1 MNPNFPLLSLT
12 QPQTAKRRNQKPPYL
27 PLTPE
32 KIERRKEKADNLK
45 QQVRRISRQL
55 EEMSE
60 EERKAVLIKLEHEQK
75 VNLSGTGLKPISE
88 SSQHFTLAVPRT
100 EKLDK
105 LEEKIEAFGE
115 GDFKKGQPPN
125 KDFAYLNTIEEASP
139 KDRLCQVFFEQY
151 DELIQQDWITFEIEI
166 MSLQQGK
173 NQQRNELLKIREEIG
188 NLFESGTKGN
198 LFEHEEIKGTC
209 RAVIRCT
216 GKVFQ
221 ELVEDRKWQTK
232 IVYFDARPAFE
243 TFHQTLRNFSVE
255 NLGEFISPPQ
265 DAPMVCI
272 VDSGVTSGNPF
283 LKPVVKE
290 DLIRSFLRAESDK
303 DNPSDECGHGSGV
316 ASLASYYALN
326 LYQNAENRGKI
337 WIASAR
343 VLNKDNEIEDE
354 RLFSIILREVVE
366 TFTLIGI
373 KIFNLSIQ
381 FTNRKWHEE
390 AKRTIPRRS
399 WIARTIDRLSKEYD
413 IVFIT
418 VTGNISTSNVK
429 YYYEDGLPYPK
440 YFRCDESSIYDPGQ
454 AALAITV
461 GSMSPTTQAVGQVTT
476 AMAIAEQHQPSPF
489 TRCGSGINREIKPEL
504 VEYGGNYLLEQ
515 NGSVRENPGANVMM
529 ASHQLT
535 PAIAHKSG
543 TSFAAPRVAH
553 KMARIL
559 YDMQSLGFYDIS
571 ASLLKALTINSATYP
586 PYYGNF
592 DNFKQAMD
600 EVEPKHWLNVVGYGI
615 PDDIR
620 ATECDKYT
628 AILIFED
635 EIKPLKIKEAFEP
648 NIIKF
653 FDIPVPECLAETS
666 QTGVKRLT
674 VTVVYAPEVQRWG
687 LETYL
692 GTTLKW
698 RMFRGNVD
706 QEEVI
711 KYMSVEE
718 EENDEETG
726 ENPKE
731 LKFEPGITLRSR
743 GTVQHGICEWKQHKP
758 EYSQNCYTLAIA
770 AYEKWNRENPDPVP
784 YAVVVR
790 LEDTT
795 QTADVYVEVQ
805 NIMAQLEVQARSNI

>member
-1 MNPNFPLLSLT
+1 MNPDFPLLSLT
-12 QPQTAKRRNQKPPYL
+12 QPQTAKRGKERPRLL
-27 PLTPE
+27 PLSPE
-32 KIERRKEKADNLK
+32 KIQQRKEKADNLR

-55 EEMSE
+55 QEMSE

-75 VNLSGTGLKPISE
+75 INLSGTGLKPIAE
-88 SSQHFTLAVPRT
+88 STQHFTLAVPRT

-105 LEEKIEAFGE
+105 LEEKIEEFGE
-115 GDFKKGQPPN
+115 GDLKRGQPPN

-139 KDRLCQVFFEQY
+139 QDRLCQVFFEQY
-151 DELIQQDWITFEIEI
+151 DELIQKDWIIFEIEM
-166 MSLQQGK
+166 MSLERGEK
-173 NQQRNELLKIREEIG
+173 QQRQELLKIREEISK
-188 NLFESGTKGN
+188 LFESGTKGN
-198 LFEHEEIKGTC
+198 LFEQEEIKGTC

-216 GKVFQ
+216 GEVFQ

-255 NLGEFISPPQ
+255 KLGEFISPPS

-272 VDSGVTSGNPF
+272 VDSGVTIENPF
-283 LKPVVKE
+283 LKPVVRE
-290 DLIRSFLRAESDK
+290 DLILSFLRTESDK
-303 DNPSDECGHGSGV
+303 DNPNDECGHGSGV

-343 VLNKDNEIEDE
+343 VLNQDNEIEDE
-354 RLFSIILREVVE
+354 RLFSKILEEVVK

-381 FTNRKWHEE
+381 FINRKWHEE

-399 WIARTIDRLSKEYD
+399 WIARTIDKLSREHN

-429 YYYEDGLPYPK
+429 YYYGDGLAYPE
-440 YFRCDESSIYDPGQ
+440 YFIDDEASIYDPGQ
-454 AALAITV
+454 ASLAITV
-461 GSMSPTTQAVGQVTT
+461 GSMSPTTQAVGQITT
-476 AMAIAEQHQPSPF
+476 AMAIAEKHQPSPF
-489 TRCGSGINREIKPEL
+489 TRCGPGINREIKPEL
-504 VEYGGNYLLEQ
+504 VEYGGNYLLDQ
-515 NGSVRENPGANVMM
+515 NGTVRENPGMNVIM

-535 PAIAHKSG
+535 PAIIHKSG

-559 YDMQSLGFYDIS
+559 YDMQSLGFDDIS
-571 ASLLKALTINSATYP
+571 ASLLKALTVNSATYP

-600 EVEPKHWLNVVGYGI
+600 EKKPKHWLNVVGYGI

-628 AILIFED
+628 AILIFQE
-635 EIKPLKIKEAFEP
+635 KIQP
-648 NIIKF
+648 NTVKF
-653 FDIPVPECLAETS
+653 FEIPVPECLVETPP
-666 QTGVKRLT
+666 TKVKRLT

-743 GTVQHGICEWKQHKP
+743 GTVQHGICEWKQHKS

>member
-1 MNPNFPLLSLT
+1 MNPDFPLLSLT
-12 QPQTAKRRNQKPPYL
+12 QPQTAKRGKERPRLL
-27 PLTPE
+27 PLSPE
-32 KIERRKEKADNLK
+32 KIQQRKEKADNLR

-55 EEMSE
+55 QEMSE

-75 VNLSGTGLKPISE
+75 INLSGTGLKPIAE
-88 SSQHFTLAVPRT
+88 STQHFTLAVPRT

-105 LEEKIEAFGE
+105 LEEKIEEFGE
-115 GDFKKGQPPN
+115 GDLKRGQPPN

-139 KDRLCQVFFEQY
+139 QDRLCQVFFEQY
-151 DELIQQDWITFEIEI
+151 DELIQKDWIIFEIEM
-166 MSLQQGK
+166 MSLERGEK
-173 NQQRNELLKIREEIG
+173 QQRQELLKIREEISK
-188 NLFESGTKGN
+188 LFESGTKGN
-198 LFEHEEIKGTC
+198 LFEQEEIKGTC

-216 GKVFQ
+216 GEVFQ

-255 NLGEFISPPQ
+255 KLGEFISPPS

-272 VDSGVTSGNPF
+272 VDSGVTIENPF
-283 LKPVVKE
+283 LKPVVRE
-290 DLIRSFLRAESDK
+290 DLILSFLRTESDK
-303 DNPSDECGHGSGV
+303 DNPNDECGHGSGV

-343 VLNKDNEIEDE
+343 VLNQDNEIEDE
-354 RLFSIILREVVE
+354 RLFSKILEEVVK

-381 FTNRKWHEE
+381 FINRKWHEE

-399 WIARTIDRLSKEYD
+399 WIARTIDKLSREHN

-429 YYYEDGLPYPK
+429 YYYGDGLAYPE
-440 YFRCDESSIYDPGQ
+440 YFIDDEASIYDPGQ
-454 AALAITV
+454 ASLAITV
-461 GSMSPTTQAVGQVTT
+461 GSMSPTTQAVGQITT
-476 AMAIAEQHQPSPF
+476 AMAIAEKHQPSPF
-489 TRCGSGINREIKPEL
+489 TRCGPGINREIKPEL
-504 VEYGGNYLLEQ
+504 VEYGGNYLLDQ
-515 NGSVRENPGANVMM
+515 NGTVRENPGMNVIM

-535 PAIAHKSG
+535 PAITHKSG

-559 YDMQSLGFYDIS
+559 YDMQSLGFDDIS
-571 ASLLKALTINSATYP
+571 ASLLKALTVNSATYP

-600 EVEPKHWLNVVGYGI
+600 EKKPKHWLNVVGYGI

-628 AILIFED
+628 AILIFQE
-635 EIKPLKIKEAFEP
+635 KIQP
-648 NIIKF
+648 NTVKF
-653 FDIPVPECLAETS
+653 FEIPVPECLVETPP
-666 QTGVKRLT
+666 TKVKRLT

-743 GTVQHGICEWKQHKP
+743 GTVQHGICEWKQHKS

>member
-1 MNPNFPLLSLT
+1 MNPDFPLLSLT
-12 QPQTAKRRNQKPPYL
+12 QPQTAKRGKERPRLL
-27 PLTPE
+27 PLSPE
-32 KIERRKEKADNLK
+32 KIQQRKEKADNLR

-55 EEMSE
+55 QEMSE
-60 EERKAVLIKLEHEQK
+60 EERKSVLIKLEHEQK
-75 VNLSGTGLKPISE
+75 INLSGTGLKPIAE
-88 SSQHFTLAVPRT
+88 STQHFTLAVPRT

-105 LEEKIEAFGE
+105 LEEKIEEFGE
-115 GDFKKGQPPN
+115 GDLKRGQPPN

-139 KDRLCQVFFEQY
+139 QDRLCQVFFEQY
-151 DELIQQDWITFEIEI
+151 DELIQKDWIIFEIEM
-166 MSLQQGK
+166 MSLERGEK
-173 NQQRNELLKIREEIG
+173 QQRQELLKIREEISK
-188 NLFESGTKGN
+188 LFESGTKGN
-198 LFEHEEIKGTC
+198 LFEQEEIKGTC

-216 GKVFQ
+216 GEVFQ

-243 TFHQTLRNFSVE
+243 TFHQTLTNFSVE
-255 NLGEFISPPQ
+255 KLGEFISPPS

-272 VDSGVTSGNPF
+272 VDSGVTIENPF
-283 LKPVVKE
+283 LKPVVRE
-290 DLIRSFLRAESDK
+290 DLILSFLRTESDK
-303 DNPSDECGHGSGV
+303 DNPNDECGHGSGV

-343 VLNKDNEIEDE
+343 VLNQDNEIEDE
-354 RLFSIILREVVE
+354 RLFSKILGEVVE

-381 FTNRKWHEE
+381 FINRKWHEE

-399 WIARTIDRLSKEYD
+399 WIARTIDKLSRKHN

-429 YYYEDGLPYPK
+429 YYYGDGLAYPE
-440 YFRCDESSIYDPGQ
+440 YFIDDEASIYDPGQ
-454 AALAITV
+454 ASLAITV
-461 GSMSPTTQAVGQVTT
+461 GSMSPTTQAVGQITT
-476 AMAIAEQHQPSPF
+476 AMAIAEKHQPSPF
-489 TRCGSGINREIKPEL
+489 TRCGPGINREIKPEL
-504 VEYGGNYLLEQ
+504 VEYGGNYLLDQ
-515 NGSVRENPGANVMM
+515 NGTVRENPGMNVIM

-535 PAIAHKSG
+535 PAITHKSG

-571 ASLLKALTINSATYP
+571 ASLLKALTVNSATYP

-600 EVEPKHWLNVVGYGI
+600 EKKPKHWLNVVGYGI

-628 AILIFED
+628 AILIFQE
-635 EIKPLKIKEAFEP
+635 KIQP
-648 NIIKF
+648 NTVKF
-653 FDIPVPECLAETS
+653 FEIPVPECLVETPP
-666 QTGVKRLT
+666 TKVKRLT

-743 GTVQHGICEWKQHKP
+743 GTVQHGICEWKQHKS

>member
-1 MNPNFPLLSLT
+1 
-12 QPQTAKRRNQKPPYL
+12 
-27 PLTPE
+27 
-32 KIERRKEKADNLK
+32 
-45 QQVRRISRQL
+45 
-55 EEMSE
+55 
-60 EERKAVLIKLEHEQK
+60 
-75 VNLSGTGLKPISE
+75 
-88 SSQHFTLAVPRT
+88 
-100 EKLDK
+100 
-105 LEEKIEAFGE
+105 
-115 GDFKKGQPPN
+115 
-125 KDFAYLNTIEEASP
+125 
-139 KDRLCQVFFEQY
+139 
-151 DELIQQDWITFEIEI
+151 
-166 MSLQQGK
+166 
-173 NQQRNELLKIREEIG
+173 
-188 NLFESGTKGN
+188 
-198 LFEHEEIKGTC
+198 
-209 RAVIRCT
+209 
-216 GKVFQ
+216 
-221 ELVEDRKWQTK
+221 
-232 IVYFDARPAFE
+232 
-243 TFHQTLRNFSVE
+243 
-255 NLGEFISPPQ
+255 
-265 DAPMVCI
+265 MVCI
-272 VDSGVTSGNPF
+272 VDSGVTIENPF
-283 LKPVVKE
+283 LKPVVRE
-290 DLIRSFLRAESDK
+290 DLILSFLRTESDK
-303 DNPSDECGHGSGV
+303 DNPNDECGHGSGV

-343 VLNKDNEIEDE
+343 VLNQDNEIEDE
-354 RLFSIILREVVE
+354 RLFSKILGEVVE

-381 FTNRKWHEE
+381 FINRKWHEE

-399 WIARTIDRLSKEYD
+399 WIARTIDKLSRKHN

-429 YYYEDGLPYPK
+429 YYYGDGLAYPE
-440 YFRCDESSIYDPGQ
+440 YFIDDEASIYDPGQ
-454 AALAITV
+454 ASLAITV
-461 GSMSPTTQAVGQVTT
+461 GSMSPTTQAVGQITT
-476 AMAIAEQHQPSPF
+476 AMAIAEKHQPSPF
-489 TRCGSGINREIKPEL
+489 TRCGPGINREIKPEL
-504 VEYGGNYLLEQ
+504 VEYGGNYLLDQ
-515 NGSVRENPGANVMM
+515 NGTVRENPGMNVIM

-535 PAIAHKSG
+535 PAITHKSG

-571 ASLLKALTINSATYP
+571 ASLLKALTVNSATYP

-600 EVEPKHWLNVVGYGI
+600 EKKPKHWLNVVGYGI

-628 AILIFED
+628 AILIFQE
-635 EIKPLKIKEAFEP
+635 KIQP
-648 NIIKF
+648 NTVKF
-653 FDIPVPECLAETS
+653 FEIPVPECLVETPP
-666 QTGVKRLT
+666 TKVKRLT

-743 GTVQHGICEWKQHKP
+743 GTVQHGICEWKQHKS

>member
-1 MNPNFPLLSLT
+1 MNPDFPLLSLT
-12 QPQTAKRRNQKPPYL
+12 QPQTAKRGKERPRLL
-27 PLTPE
+27 PLSPE
-32 KIERRKEKADNLK
+32 KIQQRKEKADNLR

-55 EEMSE
+55 QEMSE
-60 EERKAVLIKLEHEQK
+60 EERKSVLIKLEHEQK
-75 VNLSGTGLKPISE
+75 INLSGTGLKPIAE
-88 SSQHFTLAVPRT
+88 STQHFTLAVPRT

-105 LEEKIEAFGE
+105 LEEKIEEFGE
-115 GDFKKGQPPN
+115 GDLKRGQPPN

-139 KDRLCQVFFEQY
+139 QDRLCQVFFEQY
-151 DELIQQDWITFEIEI
+151 DELIQKDWIIFEIEM
-166 MSLQQGK
+166 MSLERGK
-173 NQQRNELLKIREEIG
+173 KQQRQELLKIREEISK
-188 NLFESGTKGN
+188 LFESGTKGN

-216 GKVFQ
+216 GEVFQ

-243 TFHQTLRNFSVE
+243 TFHQTLINFSVE
-255 NLGEFISPPQ
+255 KLGEFIIPPS

-272 VDSGVTSGNPF
+272 VDSGVTIENPF
-283 LKPVVKE
+283 LKPVVRE
-290 DLIRSFLRAESDK
+290 DLILSFLRTESDK
-303 DNPSDECGHGSGV
+303 DNPNDEFGHGSGV

-343 VLNKDNEIEDE
+343 VLNQDNEIEDE
-354 RLFSIILREVVE
+354 RLFSKILEEVVE

-399 WIARTIDRLSKEYD
+399 WIARTIDRLSRKYD
-413 IVFIT
+413 VVFIT

-429 YYYEDGLPYPK
+429 YYYGDGLAYPE
-440 YFRCDESSIYDPGQ
+440 YFIDDEASIYDPGQ
-454 AALAITV
+454 ASLAITV
-461 GSMSPTTQAVGQVTT
+461 GSMSPTTQAVGQITT
-476 AMAIAEQHQPSPF
+476 AMAIAEEHQPSPF
-489 TRCGSGINREIKPEL
+489 TRCGPGINREIKPEL
-504 VEYGGNYLLEQ
+504 VEYGGNYLLDQ
-515 NGSVRENPGANVMM
+515 NGTVRENPGMNVIM

-535 PAIAHKSG
+535 PAITYKSG

-571 ASLLKALTINSATYP
+571 ASLLKALTVNSATYP

-600 EVEPKHWLNVVGYGI
+600 EKKPKHWLNVVGYGI

-628 AILIFED
+628 AILIFQEK
-635 EIKPLKIKEAFEP
+635 IKP
-648 NIIKF
+648 NTVKF
-653 FDIPVPECLAETS
+653 FEIPVPECLVETPP
-666 QTGVKRLT
+666 TKVKRLT

-711 KYMSVEE
+711 KYMFVEE

-770 AYEKWNRENPDPVP
+770 AYEKWNRENPDPVS